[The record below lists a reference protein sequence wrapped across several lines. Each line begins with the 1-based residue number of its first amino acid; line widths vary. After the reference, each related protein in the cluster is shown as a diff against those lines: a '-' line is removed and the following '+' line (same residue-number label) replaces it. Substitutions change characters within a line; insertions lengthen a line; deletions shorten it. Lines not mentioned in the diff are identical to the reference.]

1 MQLGSKDENFS
12 KSLVVTGYQVF
23 HPSWL
28 SKWSKISVFFFKTA
42 LISKNRVKSQFFWGG
57 IENFVEVEVVL
68 EAPVKADELEVT
80 ITGEVPIIFRVKQ
93 FHQSAGCLEAPLPP
107 AHACLE
113 TMAED
118 SEVPGSEKTQRQEI
132 MAFNNSW
139 VLLNW
144 RFSLPPIFHGSPK
157 MGPPLKIKCRCVA
170 FRFNHD

>member
-1 MQLGSKDENFS
+1 MDNRGFASK
-12 KSLVVTGYQVF
+12 LVIQV
-23 HPSWL
+23 
-28 SKWSKISVFFFKTA
+28 VQNQCFFFKTA

-118 SEVPGSEKTQRQEI
+118 SEVPETQRQEI

-144 RFSLPPIFHGSPK
+144 RLSLPPIFHGSPK
-157 MGPPLKIKCRCVA
+157 MGPPPK
-170 FRFNHD
+170 